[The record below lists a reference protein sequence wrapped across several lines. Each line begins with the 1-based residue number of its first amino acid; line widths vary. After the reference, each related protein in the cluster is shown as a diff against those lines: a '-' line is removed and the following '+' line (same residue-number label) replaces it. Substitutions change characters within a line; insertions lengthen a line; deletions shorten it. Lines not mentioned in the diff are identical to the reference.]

1 MAEHDDK
8 QKLRPCMKSE
18 QQCSDCDGE
27 MRSCSLN
34 FCSDLGITP
43 AKQPTQSQLSSL
55 YDARMMKQAE
65 WLRQQYGFTSKETFV
80 NHITNILFEK
90 TSKKTLGS
98 SLSEAAW
105 QIAHLEFVIQR
116 MSEDYSDLILIAEQ
130 MGDSLMAFQALAM
143 REVSGALADWTVFQ
157 NWLYN
162 EPDDTDDEDNEDDED
177 DEA

>member
-1 MAEHDDK
+1 
-8 QKLRPCMKSE
+8 MKE
-18 QQCSDCDGE
+18 
-27 MRSCSLN
+27 
-34 FCSDLGITP
+34 
-43 AKQPTQSQLSSL
+43 PTQSQLSSL
-55 YDARMMKQAE
+55 YDARMLKQAE

-90 TSKKTLGS
+90 TSKKTLES

-130 MGDSLMAFQALAM
+130 MGDSLMTFQALAM

-162 EPDDTDDEDNEDDED
+162 EPDDTDDNEDDED